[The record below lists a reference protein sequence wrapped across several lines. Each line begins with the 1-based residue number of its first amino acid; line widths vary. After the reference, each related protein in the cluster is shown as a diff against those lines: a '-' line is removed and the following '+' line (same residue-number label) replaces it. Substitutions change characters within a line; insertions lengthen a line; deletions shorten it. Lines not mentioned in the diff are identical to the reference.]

1 MTSSTASVHA
11 GDSDHVRYR
20 ICVSGAAQTEQCG
33 EGSFEIAMTLGKE
46 IASRG
51 AILIDGATTGFPFW
65 VARGAKEAGGMAIGV
80 SPAATDHEH
89 ANVYK
94 LPFEFHDLIVYTGFG
109 YAGRNL
115 LMTRSSDAVIIGCG
129 RIGTFN
135 EFTIAFEDNKPIG
148 VLEGPWATDDII
160 KEIIAKAHRGTG
172 KLVFSSNPK
181 ELVDKIIALIERE
194 SDECDEACPD
204 EPEMGNAH
212 KG

>member
-1 MTSSTASVHA
+1 MTHTHSDNQ
-11 GDSDHVRYR
+11 GDSTISRYR

-33 EGSFEIAMTLGKE
+33 EGSFEMAMALGKE
-46 IASRG
+46 IAAHG

-65 VARGAKEAGGMAIGV
+65 TARGVKEAGGMAIGV

-94 LPFEFHDLIVYTGFG
+94 LPFDFHDLIVYTGFG

-135 EFTIAFEDNKPIG
+135 EFTIAFEDDKPIG

-160 KEIIAKAHRGTG
+160 KEIIAKAHRGNG
-172 KLVFSSNPK
+172 KLVFSSDPK
-181 ELVDKIIALIERE
+181 ELVEKIISLIKQE
-194 SDECDEACPD
+194 SDECDEACSD
-204 EPEMGNAH
+204 EQGAGNAH
-212 KG
+212 HKG

>member
-1 MTSSTASVHA
+1 MTHTQTADNQ
-11 GDSDHVRYR
+11 GDVTVPRHR

-33 EGSFEIAMTLGKE
+33 EGSFDLALALGKE
-46 IASRG
+46 IALHN

-65 VARGAKEAGGMAIGV
+65 AARGAKEAGGMAIGI

-160 KEIIAKAHRGTG
+160 KEIIAKAHRGNG
-172 KLVFSSNPK
+172 KLIFSSDPK
-181 ELVDKIIALIERE
+181 ELVEKILAIVAEE
-194 SDECDEACPD
+194 SDECDESCPD
-204 EPEMGNAH
+204 EQGAGGTH